1 MHIRKKTFRQA
12 PGTQKH
18 AARKRKRA
26 IKTCTGCLFGISA
39 FTLTLAV
46 SNMPFSKSLSGS
58 WQHFTAQLPGIR
70 ETNPAGGSGNPA
82 GSGSLADRFASGNI
96 SGRFGSGSQ
105 TDDSG
110 SSGSDNPAGSG
121 SVSDRFGSGSMADAS
136 GSSAGSSVSGN
147 PAGSGSV
154 PDRFG
159 SGSMTDA
166 SGNSAAGSGGSAG
179 SSENPAGGSESMTGN
194 YYSGNSAG
202 NSSSGNTDGNSSS
215 GSMTGNYHSGSSADS
230 SGSGNTD
237 GRSHSGSSPSGSG
250 SGSQPD
256 TDAKPYSYSSD
267 SGKHQIYPDGSG
279 ISESPIY
286 HSPRDTDTQWIFYAE
301 TGSGSQVLSGS
312 ERLPQ
317 ESVPDAGNSNA
328 SHITY
333 QSFDWNLILANPWN
347 ELPDGF
353 QIQLARLPD
362 GHSIDSRC
370 YSALMDMLNA
380 CRDEGYSPLICSSYR
395 TPEKQESLFQERI
408 DELISQGYPEKEAQ
422 AKAATS
428 VARPGTSEHQL
439 GLAVD
444 IADQNYQAL
453 DAAQADTPTQQWL
466 MKNSWKYGFIL
477 RYPNEKSQLTGI
489 IYEPWHYR
497 YVGVKAAQEIFESGV
512 CLEEYLETLS

>member
-1 MHIRKKTFRQA
+1 
-12 PGTQKH
+12 
-18 AARKRKRA
+18 
-26 IKTCTGCLFGISA
+26 
-39 FTLTLAV
+39 
-46 SNMPFSKSLSGS
+46 
-58 WQHFTAQLPGIR
+58 
-70 ETNPAGGSGNPA
+70 
-82 GSGSLADRFASGNI
+82 
-96 SGRFGSGSQ
+96 
-105 TDDSG
+105 
-110 SSGSDNPAGSG
+110 
-121 SVSDRFGSGSMADAS
+121 
-136 GSSAGSSVSGN
+136 
-147 PAGSGSV
+147 
-154 PDRFG
+154 
-159 SGSMTDA
+159 
-166 SGNSAAGSGGSAG
+166 
-179 SSENPAGGSESMTGN
+179 MTGN

-202 NSSSGNTDGNSSS
+202 NSSSGNPAGNSSSGNSAGNSSS

-279 ISESPIY
+279 ISESPVY

-333 QSFDWNLILANPWN
+333 QSGDWNLILANPWN

-466 MKNSWKYGFIL
+466 MNNSWKYGFIL
-477 RYPNEKSQLTGI
+477 RYPQDKSSLTGI

-497 YVGVKAAQEIFESGV
+497 YVGLDAAREIQERGI
-512 CLEEYLETLS
+512 CLEEYLEELQQKNS

>member
-1 MHIRKKTFRQA
+1 
-12 PGTQKH
+12 
-18 AARKRKRA
+18 
-26 IKTCTGCLFGISA
+26 
-39 FTLTLAV
+39 
-46 SNMPFSKSLSGS
+46 
-58 WQHFTAQLPGIR
+58 
-70 ETNPAGGSGNPA
+70 
-82 GSGSLADRFASGNI
+82 
-96 SGRFGSGSQ
+96 
-105 TDDSG
+105 
-110 SSGSDNPAGSG
+110 
-121 SVSDRFGSGSMADAS
+121 
-136 GSSAGSSVSGN
+136 
-147 PAGSGSV
+147 
-154 PDRFG
+154 
-159 SGSMTDA
+159 
-166 SGNSAAGSGGSAG
+166 
-179 SSENPAGGSESMTGN
+179 MTGN

-202 NSSSGNTDGNSSS
+202 NSSSGNSAGNSSSGNPAGNSSS

-279 ISESPIY
+279 ISESPVY
-286 HSPRDTDTQWIFYAE
+286 HSPRDTDT
-301 TGSGSQVLSGS
+301 

-317 ESVPDAGNSNA
+317 ESVPDAGKSNA

-333 QSFDWNLILANPWN
+333 QSGDWNLILANPWN

-477 RYPNEKSQLTGI
+477 RYPQDKSSLTGI

-497 YVGVKAAQEIFESGV
+497 YVGLEAAREIQERGI
-512 CLEEYLETLS
+512 CL